1 MSEADVLEQLFSLYD
16 RYWVIVQWW
25 ASVSFGIIMIAH
37 LASEK
42 LSAFIL
48 LTILVLYTVYSL
60 WLYFLL
66 DYNMAITF
74 GLIDELSSLADDGKL
89 TAGGQEALGHPSGR
103 YGVLLGMFALPI
115 TFFACAGYLVFS
127 FVHARKST

>member
-1 MSEADVLEQLFSLYD
+1 MSEADILEQLFSLYD

-66 DYNMAITF
+66 DYNLAITF
-74 GLIDELSSLADDGKL
+74 GLIDELSSLGDAGRL
-89 TAGGQEALGHPSGR
+89 TAGGQETLVHPSGK

-115 TFFACAGYLVFS
+115 TFLACAGYLVFS
-127 FVHARKST
+127 YVHARKST